1 MDKRVYG
8 VLGISAIMANWN
20 ADFSGYPKT
29 ITSGEIFGSDKA
41 LKYPMKKMW
50 DDQGDKVLYI
60 KSLRFEKG
68 KKGATSLI
76 PRSLKERYEQL
87 FQVEDLKKNTD
98 VKEVLENLFQAVDV
112 KNFGAT
118 FAEASVNISITG
130 AVQFGQGFNKY
141 EECEPQ
147 EQPILSPFRDATKAT
162 EEKGEAKNA
171 TLGTK
176 IVTDEAH
183 YFYPF
188 VINPAAYR
196 EYMELGV
203 TEGYTEDDYNK
214 FKETA
219 LVSATSYSTNA
230 KEGCENEFAMFVE
243 TEPHLY
249 LPNLTQYITFE
260 KGENKNTI
268 HISAGEVLATLKEQI
283 KSIEIYYNPSTTEI
297 ADDLEGAKYY
307 HIVTRKEV

>member
-29 ITSGEIFGSDKA
+29 TSTEKIFGSDKA

-50 DDQGDKVLYI
+50 DDQGEKVLYI
-60 KSLRFEKG
+60 KSSRFEPG
-68 KKGATSLI
+68 KKDTVSLI

-87 FQVEDLKKNTD
+87 FQVEDLKKNTNIE
-98 VKEVLENLFQAVDV
+98 EVLKNLFQAIDV

-118 FAEASVNISITG
+118 FAEQTVNVSITG

-147 EQPILSPFRDATKAT
+147 EQPILSPFRDAKSSNK
-162 EEKGEAKNA
+162 EKGEAKNS
-171 TLGTK
+171 TIGTK

-188 VINPAAYR
+188 VINPIAYR
-196 EYMELGV
+196 EYVKLGV
-203 TEGYTEDDYNK
+203 TNGYTEDDYK
-214 FKETA
+214 RFKETA
-219 LVSATSYSTNA
+219 LVSATAYSTNS
-230 KEGCENEFAMFVE
+230 KEGCENEFALFVE
-243 TEPHLY
+243 TEANLY

-260 KGENKNTI
+260 KGKVKNKI
-268 HISAGEVLATLKEQI
+268 HISAGKVLEALKEQI
-283 KSIEIYYNPSTTEI
+283 KLMEVYYNPDTTEI
-297 ADDLEGAKYY
+297 VDDLEGVKYY
-307 HIVTRKEV
+307 HIITRKEV

>member
-1 MDKRVYG
+1 MENKVIGIEGYVGAGKTSICRKLINLIPNSIILEGGNLYRAIVYS
-8 VLGISAIMANWN
+8 LM
-20 ADFSGYPKT
+20 
-29 ITSGEIFGSDKA
+29 TSGIN
-41 LKYPMKKMW
+41 L
-50 DDQGDKVLYI
+50 
-60 KSLRFEKG
+60 
-68 KKGATSLI
+68 
-76 PRSLKERYEQL
+76 
-87 FQVEDLKKNTD
+87 EDLKKNTD

-162 EEKGEAKNA
+162 EEKGEAKNS

>member
-1 MDKRVYG
+1 MNELDYT
-8 VLGISAIMANWN
+8 ISI
-20 ADFSGYPKT
+20 PP
-29 ITSGEIFGSDKA
+29 
-41 LKYPMKKMW
+41 LK
-50 DDQGDKVLYI
+50 
-60 KSLRFEKG
+60 S
-68 KKGATSLI
+68 
-76 PRSLKERYEQL
+76 RSLKERYEQL

-162 EEKGEAKNA
+162 EEKGEAKNS